1 MMVAEFSFFK
11 KYNHQIQHLGWAF
24 EHKFCPEG
32 GTLNKPISSEEKGEG
47 VGRKLQIDQCI
58 NNKKTN
64 KQTNKILDEIYSTNI
79 LWKFNVIKIMTESGP
94 NNQTHFIK

>member
-11 KYNHQIQHLGWAF
+11 KYNHQIQHLVWAF

-47 VGRKLQIDQCI
+47 VGGKLQIDQCI

-64 KQTNKILDEIYSTNI
+64 KQT
-79 LWKFNVIKIMTESGP
+79 KFWMKFIP
-94 NNQTHFIK
+94 QTFYGNSMSLK